1 MFRAMKLVGAAGPT
15 QLTGPEAVAMPTQ
28 GEICWIDL
36 ENFDDK
42 DLALLQQRFG
52 FHPLAIEDCASRKQR
67 PKIDEYD
74 GHLFVVIHEISLG
87 HSGAPQF
94 EELAVFLDSR
104 FIVTIHRKP
113 IAAIQNSWKR
123 TVEDPKRGDY
133 GADYVFYLILD
144 SLLDES
150 FLVIDHLSDALL
162 KVENQIIGKS
172 DGTELSKLLRLKRA
186 MVSVRRVL
194 SGERDVVTMLLR
206 RQQPIISEKT
216 GPFFRDA
223 YDHVVRAYEQ
233 IDIERDLLGNAMD
246 AYMST
251 ISNRLNVVMKQ
262 LTILSAIFLPPTFI
276 TSFFGQNFSA
286 LPFDSRTVFGIEIF
300 ACFALPAAMLYW
312 FYRRRWL

>member
-1 MFRAMKLVGAAGPT
+1 MFRVMKLAGVAGPV
-15 QLTGPEAVAMPTQ
+15 QQAGPEAVVVPGK
-28 GEICWIDL
+28 GEVCWIDL
-36 ENFDDK
+36 EDFDDK

-52 FHPLAIEDCASRKQR
+52 FHPLAIEDCSNRKQR

-74 GHLFVVIHEISLG
+74 GHLFVVVNEISLG
-87 HSGAPQF
+87 HGQAPQF

-113 IAAIQNSWKR
+113 IAAIQANWKR
-123 TVEDPKRGDY
+123 LADDPKRGDY
-133 GADYVFYLILD
+133 GPDYVFYLVLD
-144 SLLDES
+144 SLLDET
-150 FLVIDHLSDALL
+150 FLAIDQLSDALL
-162 KVENQIIGKS
+162 KVENQIVGKS
-172 DGTELSKLLRLKRA
+172 DGTELSKLLKLKRA
-186 MVSVRRVL
+186 MVAVRRVL
-194 SGERDVVTMLLR
+194 AGERDVVTILLR

-216 GPFFRDA
+216 APFFRDA

-300 ACFALPAAMLYW
+300 ACFALPAGMLYW

>member
-1 MFRAMKLVGAAGPT
+1 MFRTMKLVGGAEPI
-15 QLTGPEAVAMPTQ
+15 QQTGPEAVAMPAQ
-28 GEICWIDL
+28 GETCWIDL
-36 ENFDDK
+36 EKFDDK

-52 FHPLAIEDCASRKQR
+52 FHPLAIEDCAHREQR

-74 GHLFVVIHEISLG
+74 EHLFVVVHEIAMGSAG
-87 HSGAPQF
+87 TAQF

-104 FIVTIHRKP
+104 FIVTIHHKP
-113 IAAIQNSWKR
+113 LAALQNTWKR
-123 TVEDPKRGDY
+123 MAEDPKRGEH
-133 GADYVFYLILD
+133 GPDYVFYLLLD

-150 FLVIDHLSDALL
+150 FLAIDHLSDALL
-162 KVENQIIGKS
+162 SVENQIVGRS
-172 DGTELSKLLRLKRA
+172 DGTELRKLVKLKRQ
-186 MVSVRRVL
+186 MVAVRRIL
-194 SGERDVVTMLLR
+194 AGERDVVTILLR
-206 RQQPIISEKT
+206 RQQPIINEKT
-216 GPFFRDA
+216 APFFRDA

-286 LPFDSRTVFGIEIF
+286 LPFESRTLFAIEVA
-300 ACFALPAAMLYW
+300 ACFAIPAAMLYW

>member
-1 MFRAMKLVGAAGPT
+1 MFRAMTLAGGAGPI
-15 QLTGPEAVAMPTQ
+15 QHTGPEAAVMPKK
-28 GEICWIDL
+28 GEVCWIDL
-36 ENFDDK
+36 ENFDEK

-52 FHPLAIEDCASRKQR
+52 FHPLAIEDCANRKQR

-87 HSGAPQF
+87 HGGTPQF

-104 FIVTIHRKP
+104 FIVTIHRKQ
-113 IAAIQNSWKR
+113 IAAIQSNWKR
-123 TVEDPKRGDY
+123 MADDPKRGDY
-133 GADYVFYLILD
+133 GPDYVFYLVLD
-144 SLLDES
+144 SLLDET
-150 FLVIDHLSDALL
+150 FVAIDHLSDALL

-172 DGTELSKLLRLKRA
+172 DGTELSKLLKLKRA
-186 MVSVRRVL
+186 MVAVRRVL
-194 SGERDVVTMLLR
+194 AGERDVVTILLR
-206 RQQPIISEKT
+206 RQQPIINEKT
-216 GPFFRDA
+216 GPFLRDA

-286 LPFDSRTVFGIEIF
+286 LPFDSRTVFGIEIV